1 MAREETHDGDLWAFA
16 LLKAVDF
23 EGQDRIVCDAGSIQ
37 YRPDGSIVRIAVEN
51 NSGQGT
57 TVPERYTYR
66 ALEEL
71 GLPAY
76 AHWQTKKQNA

>member
-1 MAREETHDGDLWAFA
+1 MAHDGTHNDDLWAFA
-16 LLKAVDF
+16 LYEAIEF
-23 EGQDRIVCDAGSIQ
+23 QGQDRIVCDAGSIQ
-37 YRPDGSIVRIAVEN
+37 YHPDGSIAVEN
-51 NSGQGT
+51 EAGQRT

-76 AHWQTKKQNA
+76 AHWQTKKRNT